1 MHTYLFV
8 GENVEAQIQSFVK
21 ERQAQSI
28 VFQVEKIAEAREL
41 ITFTQFGFSTPQV
54 IVVPNFDRTT
64 LDAQNAL
71 LKLLEEGKPQ
81 TTFLLTAQNTGSIVE
96 TVLSRSDVT
105 YLSAKQSSE
114 STFHNL
120 PVGEKLTQTVKIK
133 DRDKAREFLSNL
145 VRSLPSDKV
154 SPVLTAKEAI
164 ERNGIL
170 QLHLTQMVIEMS
182 K

>member
-21 ERQAQSI
+21 EKQAQSI
-28 VFQVEKIAEAREL
+28 VFPVERIAEAREL

-54 IVVPNFDRTT
+54 IVIPNFDRTT
-64 LDAQNAL
+64 VDAQNAL
-71 LKLLEEGKPQ
+71 LKLLEEGKPH
-81 TTFLLTAQNTGSIVE
+81 TTFLLTAENTGSIVE
-96 TVLSRSDVT
+96 TVLSRSDIT
-105 YLSAKQSSE
+105 YLSSE
-114 STFHNL
+114 LTNETSFHTLST
-120 PVGEKLTQTVKIK
+120 GEKLAITVKIK

-145 VRSLPSDKV
+145 TRSLPYEKV
-154 SPVLTAKEAI
+154 TPVVAAKEAI

-170 QLHLTQMVIEMS
+170 QLHLTEMVIEMS